1 MLDDRQLSLDL
12 LTPATSDATPAP
24 TIAVEPEPA
33 SPDTLAAVIERLQA
47 DTALPPTRRR
57 DLLSAVRR
65 IAEAVERPP
74 ETISADQ
81 ASLRHLIAAATPKL
95 ADLDRK
101 TRSNL
106 FANLRA
112 ALVRA
117 GSRPLGRPSGP
128 LSPAWATLAGPGL
141 PKALTIGLSRLLRFV
156 SHAGIH
162 PQAVTP
168 AIFDAFRD
176 HLDRTTLGRDPYP
189 AFRAAVRAWNTAVET
204 IPGWPPVRFEPP
216 RDSTPVVTM
225 PASLVTDIEA
235 YLRWAG
241 DDDPFAEGAKAKPL
255 APSTVALRRR
265 QINGAFGVLVET
277 GRAPET
283 VTDLA
288 ALVEPATLKTILR
301 GYRDPVE
308 RGLTVYGRNLAGV
321 LMSIAEE
328 WVCADHA
335 VAYKA
340 IRKALRVR
348 DEGLTPKNA
357 ELIARL
363 RDPETRSRLLNL
375 PRTLVDEAAHW
386 PKGSPRAAVQMQ
398 LAVAIEILLKAP
410 MRSIN
415 LIGLRLDRH
424 ILRPRGPSGVVHIR
438 LDATETK
445 AKRAQEFELAGESR
459 ILFDRYLTAF
469 RPILADVDCPFLFP
483 GADRRTAKAQSTLA
497 KQIVDAIARHV
508 GIHMTIHQFRHF
520 CAALLLE
527 RDPANVHVVKT
538 LLGHAS
544 VTTVLRYYARLD
556 AVQAGRV
563 HDRILEEIRAETKAQ
578 RRGRR

>member
-1 MLDDRQLSLDL
+1 MLDDRQLALDL
-12 LTPATSDATPAP
+12 LTPPTSNTTPAP

-33 SPDTLAAVIERLQA
+33 SPDTLAAVIGRLQA
-47 DTALPPTRRR
+47 DTTLRPTRRR

-65 IAEAVERPP
+65 IVEVLERPP
-74 ETISADQ
+74 VTISADQ
-81 ASLRHLIAAATPKL
+81 ASLRHLIAAANTKL
-95 ADLDRK
+95 CGLDRK

-112 ALVRA
+112 ALVLV

-128 LSPAWATLAGPGL
+128 LSPAWAALAGPGL
-141 PKALTIGLSRLLRFV
+141 PKALTIGLSRPLRFL
-156 SHAGIH
+156 SHAGID
-162 PQAVTP
+162 PEAVTP
-168 AIFDAFRD
+168 AIFGAFRE
-176 HLDRTTLGRDPYP
+176 HLDRTTLGQNPYP
-189 AFRAAVRAWNTAVET
+189 AFRSAVRAWNKAQET
-204 IPGWPPVRFEPP
+204 IPGWPSVRFEPP
-216 RDSTPVVTM
+216 REVAPAVTM
-225 PASLVTDIEA
+225 PASLAADIEA

-241 DDDPFAEGAKAKPL
+241 NDDPFAETAKAKPL
-255 APSTVALRRR
+255 APRTVALRRR
-265 QINGAFGVLVET
+265 QINGAFGVLVKA
-277 GRAPET
+277 GRSPET

-301 GYRDPVE
+301 GYRDPGE

-321 LMSIAEE
+321 MMSIAEE
-328 WVCADHA
+328 WVGADHA
-335 VAYKA
+335 GAYRA
-340 IRKALRVR
+340 IRKAIRAR
-348 DEGLTPKNA
+348 DEGLTPKNSV
-357 ELIARL
+357 LIARL
-363 RDPETRSRLLNL
+363 RDSETRSRLLNL
-375 PRTLVDEAAHW
+375 PRTLVDAAARW

-398 LAVAIEILLKAP
+398 LALAIEILLKAP

-415 LIGLRLDRH
+415 LIGLRLDKH
-424 ILRPRGPSGVVHIR
+424 ILRPRGPGGVLHVR

-459 ILFDRYLTAF
+459 ALFDRYLAAF
-469 RPILADVDCPFLFP
+469 RPILADVDCPFVFP
-483 GADRRTAKAQSTLA
+483 GDDRRAAKAQSTLA
-497 KQIVDAIARHV
+497 KQIVDVIARHV
-508 GIHMTIHQFRHF
+508 GIHMTVHQFRHF

-527 RDPANVHVVKT
+527 NDPANVHIVKT

-563 HDRILEEIRAETKAQ
+563 HDRILEEIRAETTAP

>member
-1 MLDDRQLSLDL
+1 MLDDLQLSLDL
-12 LTPATSDATPAP
+12 LMPATSDTTPAP
-24 TIAVEPEPA
+24 TIVVEPEPTP
-33 SPDTLAAVIERLQA
+33 PDTLAAVMDRLQA
-47 DTALPPTRRR
+47 NTTLSPTRRR

-65 IAEAVERPP
+65 VAEALERPP

-81 ASLRHLIAAATPKL
+81 ASLRHLISVATPNL
-95 ADLDRK
+95 ADLGPK
-101 TRSNL
+101 TRANL

-112 ALVRA
+112 ALVQA
-117 GSRPLGRPSGP
+117 GSRPLGRPSGL
-128 LSPAWATLAGPGL
+128 LSPAWAALTGPGL
-141 PKALTIGLSRLLRFV
+141 SKSLAIGLSRLLRFL
-156 SHAGIH
+156 SHAGID
-162 PQAVTP
+162 PEAVTSE
-168 AIFDAFRD
+168 IFDAFRD

-189 AFRAAVRAWNTAVET
+189 AYRAAVRAWNTAVAT

-216 RDSTPVVTM
+216 RETAPVVKM
-225 PASLVTDIEA
+225 PASLVEDIEA
-235 YLRWAG
+235 YLLWAG
-241 DDDPFAEGAKAKPL
+241 NDDPFAETAKAKPL
-255 APSTVALRRR
+255 APRTVALRRR
-265 QINGAFGVLVET
+265 QISGAFGVLVKT
-277 GRAPET
+277 GRPPET
-283 VTDLA
+283 VGGLIE
-288 ALVEPATLKTILR
+288 LVEPASLKTILR
-301 GYRDPVE
+301 AYRDPVD

-321 LMSIAEE
+321 LMNIAEE
-328 WVCADHA
+328 WVGADHA
-335 VAYKA
+335 AAYKT

-348 DEGLTPKNA
+348 DEGLTPKNS

-363 RDPETRSRLLNL
+363 RDPETRSRLLTL
-375 PRTLVDEAAHW
+375 PRTLADEATRL
-386 PKGSPRAAVQMQ
+386 PEGSPRAAVQMQ

-424 ILRPRGPSGVVHIR
+424 ILRPRGRDGVVHIR

-445 AKRAQEFELAGESR
+445 AKRAQEFEIAGESR
-459 ILFDRYLTAF
+459 ALFDRYLAAF
-469 RPILADVDCPFLFP
+469 RPTLADIDCPFLFP

-497 KQIVDAIARHV
+497 KQIVDAIARYV
-508 GIHMTIHQFRHF
+508 GVHMTAHQFRHV

-527 RDPANVHVVKT
+527 RDPANAHVVKT

-563 HDRILEEIRAETKAQ
+563 HDRILEEIRAETKPP